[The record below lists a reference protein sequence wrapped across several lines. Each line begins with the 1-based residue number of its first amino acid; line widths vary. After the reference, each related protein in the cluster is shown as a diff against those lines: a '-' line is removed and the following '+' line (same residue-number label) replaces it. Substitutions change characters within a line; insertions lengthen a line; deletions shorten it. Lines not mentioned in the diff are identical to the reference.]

1 MIQTHYNCPKD
12 IFFPYMRLAAKSSCM
27 ILTFHPVIFFYYLR
41 GAMSAQTNPN
51 QEAYRADAERAAD
64 LSELL
69 GHVNTSWDNERR
81 ALSRQLH
88 DSLGSSLTAL
98 TMHLSLL
105 TQKMPQEAPLLDR
118 AATMKQSLLNVI
130 ETNRQMQMK
139 LWNDKL
145 EFLGVNVALSE
156 LAAQFA
162 EQHKMTVRCS
172 LPEDELICPR
182 NVGVALLRTL
192 EEALSN
198 IAAHANAT
206 EVDIIIDDNDEAL
219 MMTVKDNGVGL
230 PASEPVEMS
239 KHGLR
244 SVRER
249 VHYLGGSLSLTANPQ
264 GGTAL
269 TVVLPRIS
277 PKE

>member
-1 MIQTHYNCPKD
+1 
-12 IFFPYMRLAAKSSCM
+12 
-27 ILTFHPVIFFYYLR
+27 
-41 GAMSAQTNPN
+41 MSAQTDPN
-51 QEAYRADAERAAD
+51 KEAAQADAERAAD

-105 TQKMPQEAPLLDR
+105 TQKMPQDAALLDR
-118 AATMKQSLLNVI
+118 AATMKQLLLNVI

-145 EFLGVNVALSE
+145 EFLGVNVALGE

-162 EQHKMTVRCS
+162 DQHKIAVRCS

-192 EEALSN
+192 EEALGN
-198 IAAHANAT
+198 IATHANAT

-269 TVVLPRIS
+269 TVVLPRIN

>member
-1 MIQTHYNCPKD
+1 MYDPVIPVD
-12 IFFPYMRLAAKSSCM
+12 IFYHSW
-27 ILTFHPVIFFYYLR
+27 
-41 GAMSAQTNPN
+41 GAMSAQTDHSN
-51 QEAYRADAERAAD
+51 EAAHPDAARAAD

-69 GHVNTSWDNERR
+69 GHINTSWDNERR

-105 TQKMPQEAPLLDR
+105 TQKMPQEAVLLDR
-118 AATMKQSLLNVI
+118 AATMKQLLLNVI
-130 ETNRQMQMK
+130 ETNRQMQIK

-145 EFLGVNVALSE
+145 EFLGVNVALGE
-156 LAAQFA
+156 LATQFA
-162 EQHKMTVRCS
+162 EQHKITVRCS

-198 IAAHANAT
+198 IAAHAQAS
-206 EVDIIIDDNDEAL
+206 EVNIIIDDNEDAL

-230 PASEPVEMS
+230 PGSAPVQMS

-249 VHYLGGSLSLTANPQ
+249 VHYLGGSLHLAANPQ

-269 TVVLPRIS
+269 SVILPRIT

>member
-1 MIQTHYNCPKD
+1 
-12 IFFPYMRLAAKSSCM
+12 
-27 ILTFHPVIFFYYLR
+27 
-41 GAMSAQTNPN
+41 MSATPPNPPGA
-51 QEAYRADAERAAD
+51 QREAE
-64 LSELL
+64 LIELL
-69 GHVNTSWDNERR
+69 GHVSNSWDDERR

-118 AATMKQSLLNVI
+118 AATMKQLLLNVI

-156 LAAQFA
+156 LAAQFS
-162 EQHKMTVRCS
+162 EQHKITVRCS
-172 LPEDELICPR
+172 LPEDELMCPR

-198 IAAHANAT
+198 IAAHAHAT
-206 EVDIIIDDNDEAL
+206 EVDIIVDDNDEGL
-219 MMTVKDNGVGL
+219 MLTIKDNGLGL
-230 PASEPVEMS
+230 PANKPVEMS

-249 VHYLGGSLSLTANPQ
+249 VHYLGGTLALSTHPQ
-264 GGTAL
+264 GGTILQAI
-269 TVVLPRIS
+269 LPRIL